1 MKRVEEERRLSKP
14 ESYVRIAMTLD
25 CSYEESLD
33 MYPALP
39 APQRAAARV

>member
-1 MKRVEEERRLSKP
+1 MKRVEEERRLSKS